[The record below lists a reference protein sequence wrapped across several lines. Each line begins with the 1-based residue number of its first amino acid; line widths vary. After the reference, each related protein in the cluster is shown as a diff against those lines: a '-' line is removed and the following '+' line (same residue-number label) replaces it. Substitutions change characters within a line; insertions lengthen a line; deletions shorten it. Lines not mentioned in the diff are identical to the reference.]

1 MKPRLCLVVAYSR
14 PGFPKPTTIFTIDAP
29 LDERRMIGGAILRP
43 RFCHGFRRRPDS
55 TDTPSQR
62 RRKHMFGIGYQE
74 MFVILV
80 VALVV
85 FGPARLPELAGQVG
99 RWVRDFRRMSSDL
112 TGEFEKTFAEVEEVK
127 KSFQREIQSIQDEVE
142 GVGKSTRGDLKKLS
156 GKSPSASKKS
166 TATPTKSTSST
177 ASAATSSR
185 AEKRA
190 AKANAASTASGNGA
204 AKVLVLPASRE
215 D

>member
-1 MKPRLCLVVAYSR
+1 
-14 PGFPKPTTIFTIDAP
+14 
-29 LDERRMIGGAILRP
+29 
-43 RFCHGFRRRPDS
+43 
-55 TDTPSQR
+55 
-62 RRKHMFGIGYQE
+62 MFGIGYQE

-127 KSFQREIQSIQDEVE
+127 KSFQREFQSIQDEVE

-156 GKSPSASKKS
+156 GKSPAAAKKATASSAK
-166 TATPTKSTSST
+166 ATSST
-177 ASAATSSR
+177 ASAAATR

-190 AKANAASTASGNGA
+190 ARASAAASAAGGNGA
-204 AKVLVLPASRE
+204 AKTLVLPATKADPLSDVSFFDLDADIVVVANGQAAGANGASAETIEALSRVRKRRASATYAQASPARAR
-215 D
+215 

>member
-1 MKPRLCLVVAYSR
+1 
-14 PGFPKPTTIFTIDAP
+14 
-29 LDERRMIGGAILRP
+29 
-43 RFCHGFRRRPDS
+43 
-55 TDTPSQR
+55 
-62 RRKHMFGIGYQE
+62 MFGIGYQE

-142 GVGKSTRGDLKKLS
+142 GVGKSTQRDLKKLS
-156 GKSPSASKKS
+156 GKSPAAAKKSAAATAKKSAS
-166 TATPTKSTSST
+166 TAASGRAGS
-177 ASAATSSR
+177 ASAAKAGSS
-185 AEKRA
+185 
-190 AKANAASTASGNGA
+190 SLLASGNGA
-204 AKVLVLPASRE
+204 AKVIVLPPASRE
-215 D
+215 DPLSDVSYFDLDAELAIASNGNNGATAEAVDALSRVRKRRANAAYTQASPARAR

>member
-1 MKPRLCLVVAYSR
+1 
-14 PGFPKPTTIFTIDAP
+14 
-29 LDERRMIGGAILRP
+29 
-43 RFCHGFRRRPDS
+43 
-55 TDTPSQR
+55 
-62 RRKHMFGIGYQE
+62 MFGIGYQE

-156 GKSPSASKKS
+156 GKSPAAAKKS
-166 TATPTKSTSST
+166 TATAAKPTSSTSST
-177 ASAATSSR
+177 ATSSR

-190 AKANAASTASGNGA
+190 AKASAAAANGNGA
-204 AKVLVLPASRE
+204 AKVLVLPASKE
-215 D
+215 DPVSDVSFFDLDADIALVANGQAVSGNGASAETIEALSRVRRRRVSAAYAQASPARGR

>member
-1 MKPRLCLVVAYSR
+1 
-14 PGFPKPTTIFTIDAP
+14 
-29 LDERRMIGGAILRP
+29 
-43 RFCHGFRRRPDS
+43 
-55 TDTPSQR
+55 
-62 RRKHMFGIGYQE
+62 MFGIGYQE

-156 GKSPSASKKS
+156 GKSPSAAKKS
-166 TATPTKSTSST
+166 AASTAKTTSST
-177 ASAATSSR
+177 ASTTTGSR

-190 AKANAASTASGNGA
+190 VARANAAASGNGA
-204 AKVLVLPASRE
+204 AKVL
-215 D
+215 

>member
-1 MKPRLCLVVAYSR
+1 
-14 PGFPKPTTIFTIDAP
+14 
-29 LDERRMIGGAILRP
+29 
-43 RFCHGFRRRPDS
+43 
-55 TDTPSQR
+55 
-62 RRKHMFGIGYQE
+62 MFGIGYQE

-127 KSFQREIQSIQDEVE
+127 KSFQREFQSIQDEVE
-142 GVGKSTRGDLKKLS
+142 GVGKSTRSDLKKVS
-156 GKSPSASKKS
+156 GKSPVAAKKS
-166 TATPTKSTSST
+166 TASSTKSASSATSAT
-177 ASAATSSR
+177 ASG

-190 AKANAASTASGNGA
+190 AAKAKTSAEGGSANGSPM
-204 AKVLVLPASRE
+204 VLVLPPASRE
-215 D
+215 DPLSDVSLFDADAELAVVANGQASGTNGASTEATEALSRVRKRRASATYAQASPARVR

>member
-1 MKPRLCLVVAYSR
+1 
-14 PGFPKPTTIFTIDAP
+14 
-29 LDERRMIGGAILRP
+29 
-43 RFCHGFRRRPDS
+43 
-55 TDTPSQR
+55 
-62 RRKHMFGIGYQE
+62 MFGIGYQE

-156 GKSPSASKKS
+156 GKTPAAAKKS
-166 TATPTKSTSST
+166 TASAAKATSST
-177 ASAATSSR
+177 ATSATSSR

-190 AKANAASTASGNGA
+190 ARANAKAAVANGNGA
-204 AKVLVLPASRE
+204 ATELVMPLATKEDPLSDVSFFDVDAVLLVPANGHEASANGAASEASEALSRVRRRRASAAYAQE
-215 D
+215 SPARLH

>member
-1 MKPRLCLVVAYSR
+1 
-14 PGFPKPTTIFTIDAP
+14 
-29 LDERRMIGGAILRP
+29 
-43 RFCHGFRRRPDS
+43 
-55 TDTPSQR
+55 
-62 RRKHMFGIGYQE
+62 MFGIGYQE

-215 D
+215 DPISDVSFFDLDAEVALVSNGQAASANGASTETIEALSRVRRRRASAAYAQASPARSS